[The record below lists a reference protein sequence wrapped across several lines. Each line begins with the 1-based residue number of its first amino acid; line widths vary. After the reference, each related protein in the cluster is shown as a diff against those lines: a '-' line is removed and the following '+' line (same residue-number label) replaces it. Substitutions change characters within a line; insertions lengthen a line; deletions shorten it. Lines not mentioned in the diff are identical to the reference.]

1 MEQLTTGGKMAK
13 YRKQDARAWARQHLV
28 GCSGV
33 TIPSYSADLKRL
45 NEQGIRHDIGLAMEY
60 GYSYT
65 LLCSEVAIT
74 PEENAQFTAWAR
86 DTAGGRMGLFF
97 HAAFGTL
104 QENVEAV
111 KLAEKAGADIVLL
124 SYPPQF
130 WPTSLQEIYDYTKA
144 FCDATDLAVMLFP
157 IPLWGFERVHPA
169 GMPVEFVRRL
179 LDDIPNIVAIKSEQG
194 FPLVSGLCE
203 MWHHFRDEVVISCP
217 IEGDAIPMMS
227 LMDLQFSGTSNTQW
241 MGGYYPKAFE
251 LARKGNWE
259 EAMQLFWQMAPARN
273 ANGAAA
279 QTYAGGT
286 GVLNRS
292 MWKYQDWLA
301 GFNGGP
307 LRAPAM
313 RVPDRL
319 MKMLRQGLA
328 ASGVTPTS
336 DADSQFIIGRHPS

>member
-1 MEQLTTGGKMAK
+1 MATYK
-13 YRKQDARAWARQHLV
+13 KSDARAWAREHLI
-28 GCSGV
+28 GCSAV

-45 NEQGIRHDIGLAMEY
+45 NERGIRHDIELATKL

-86 DTAGGRMGLFF
+86 ETAGSRLGLFF

-104 QENVEAV
+104 AENIEAV

-130 WPTSLQEIYDYTKA
+130 WPTTEQEIYEYTKT
-144 FCDATDLAVMLFP
+144 FCDATNLAVMLFP

-169 GMPVEFVRRL
+169 GMPVSLVRRL
-179 LDDIPNIVAIKSEQG
+179 LDDCPNIVAIKSEQG
-194 FPLVSGLCE
+194 FPLPAGICE
-203 MWHHFRDEVVISCP
+203 MYHHFRNEVVISCP
-217 IEGDAIPMMS
+217 IEGDAIPLMS
-227 LMDLQFSGTSNTQW
+227 LMELQFSGTSNTAW
-241 MGGYYPKAFE
+241 MSDYYPKAFE
-251 LARKGNWE
+251 LARTGRWE
-259 EAMQLFWQMAPARN
+259 EAMAMYWKVNPARS

-286 GVLNRS
+286 GVLNRT

-319 MKMLRQGLA
+319 MKTLRQGLV
-328 ASGVTPTS
+328 ASGLPATS
-336 DADSQFIIGRHPS
+336 DPDAAFMAGRFPC

>member
-1 MEQLTTGGKMAK
+1 MASYK
-13 YRKQDARAWARQHLV
+13 KSDARAWAREYLT
-28 GCSGV
+28 GCSAV

-45 NEQGIRHDIGLAMEY
+45 NERGIRHDIELAIEF
-60 GYSYT
+60 GFRYT

-86 DTAGGRMGLFF
+86 ETAADRLGLFF

-104 QENVEAV
+104 AENIEAV

-130 WPTSLQEIYDYTKA
+130 WPITEQEIYDYTKA

-169 GMPVEFVRRL
+169 GMSLELVRRL
-179 LDDIPNIVAIKSEQG
+179 LDDCPNIAAIKSEQG
-194 FPLVSGLCE
+194 FPLPAGICE
-203 MWHHFRDEVVISCP
+203 MYHHFRDEVVISCP
-217 IEGDAIPMMS
+217 IEGDAIPLMS
-227 LMDLQFSGTSNTQW
+227 LMKLQFSGTSNTAW
-241 MGGYYPKAFE
+241 MSGYYPKAFE
-251 LARKGNWE
+251 LARNGRWE
-259 EAMQLFWQMAPARN
+259 EAMSMYWKVNPARG

-286 GVLNRS
+286 GVLNRT

-313 RVPDRL
+313 RVPDRI
-319 MKMLRQGLA
+319 MKTLRQGLV
-328 ASGVTPTS
+328 ASGLPVT
-336 DADSQFIIGRHPS
+336 ADPDSAFMAGRFPC

>member
-1 MEQLTTGGKMAK
+1 MARYK
-13 YRKQDARAWARQHLV
+13 KVDARAWAREHLT
-28 GCSGV
+28 GCSAV

-45 NEQGIRHDIGLAMEY
+45 NERGIRHDIELAMEF
-60 GYSYT
+60 GFRYT

-86 DTAGGRMGLFF
+86 ETAGDRLGLFF

-104 QENVEAV
+104 TENIEAV

-130 WPTSLQEIYDYTKA
+130 WPTTEQEIYDYTKS
-144 FCDATDLAVMLFP
+144 FCDATELAVMLFP

-169 GMPVEFVRRL
+169 GMSLDLVRRL
-179 LDDIPNIVAIKSEQG
+179 LGDCPNIVAIKSEQG
-194 FPLVSGLCE
+194 FPLPAGICE
-203 MWHHFRDEVVISCP
+203 MYHHFRDEVVISCP
-217 IEGDAIPMMS
+217 IEGDAIPLMS
-227 LMDLQFSGTSNTQW
+227 LMKLQFSGTSNTAW
-241 MGGYYPKAFE
+241 MSGYYPKAFE
-251 LARKGNWE
+251 LARNGQWE
-259 EAMQLFWQMAPARN
+259 EAMALYWKVNPARN

-286 GVLNRS
+286 GVLNRT

-313 RVPDRL
+313 RVPDRI
-319 MKMLRQGLA
+319 MKTLRQGLA
-328 ASGVTPTS
+328 ASGLPVT
-336 DADSQFIIGRHPS
+336 ADPDSAFMAGRFPC